1 MDGSLTIRVDNHIKK
16 LAQENAKALG
26 LDISTVMRMLLNHLA
41 AQSTLPEGLVE
52 PNAQTLQAIYELEN
66 DINTSHYTSVDD
78 LKKDLG
84 W

>member
-16 LAQENAKALG
+16 RAQENAKALG

-41 AQSTLPEGLVE
+41 AQPTLPEGLVE

-66 DINTSHYTSVDD
+66 DINTSHYTSVDE
-78 LKKDLG
+78 LRKDLG